1 MLEKLISWSLKNR
14 GAVVFLSVLVG
25 VIGYFAFRDL
35 TIEAFPDPS
44 DTQVSVIAL
53 FPGQPAEEVERQISL
68 PMERALNGT
77 PRMTRLRSL
86 SLFGLANVTL
96 TFEDGTDGLQ
106 ARQIVLERLRDAEL
120 PEGVTP
126 ELGPYATPIGEV
138 YRYSLEGAQGDPMK
152 LRTLQDWV
160 VRPAIMRTPGVADVV
175 SYGGLIQ
182 QIQVQPLPVAL
193 EAQGLTLQDLEDA
206 IRDGSENA
214 SGGVVARGSQ
224 QFVVRSEGLFKS
236 VQEVGKVRVATHE
249 GTPVYLKD
257 VANVTVGWEP
267 RQGVVA
273 NERSDDAI
281 EGIVLMRRGE
291 NPSVVLDALRARI
304 ASLNERL
311 GSDGVRVVPFYD
323 RTELV
328 DATLETVGHN
338 LLEGAILVTLVLFIF
353 LLDLRAAVIASTL
366 IPLSLAV
373 SFIYLRSRGLSANLL
388 SMGAVDFGVIVDGGV
403 VVLESVLVAL
413 AANSATKGT
422 LAERVEHGARRVVRP
437 TVFALLIIIAAYL
450 PIFML
455 QRVEGRI
462 FSPMANTVASALL
475 GALIFSVTLV
485 PVLASLLY
493 RRTIT
498 HGESP
503 VLKLALKAYVPVLK
517 FALRRP
523 VVVVVAALLSLGISV
538 AMVPKLGSEFLP
550 EINEGGIYLTMTL
563 PQDVAMNE
571 GRKLVPRLL
580 SRIAALPVVDDVMS
594 QLGRPEDGTDP
605 KLANNLEMFVKLKPA
620 KDWPQ
625 GVRTVSDVVAL
636 LSTSVD
642 ELTGVEVNFSQPI
655 GDNVNESIAGQQ
667 GQIALKFFGDDL
679 NSLQDLAERAK
690 HALEKVPGAADVA
703 LVKSGSVQQIQ
714 VTPDRDALARYGL
727 SLGGFQHAFQ
737 TAMGGRPVSEYWE
750 GERRFDVVLRLPETE
765 RDDVEKI
772 RKLRISVEG
781 GTLVPLETLA
791 HVTSGEG
798 RASISRE
805 NGKRYIGVR
814 MNVRGRDMGSFVD
827 EARSVVSVLAPDGGP
842 TRTEWGGEFESKERA
857 MRRLGLVVPVAVLI
871 TLLLLFNAYGSIGR
885 ALVTL
890 GNVPFALIGGVVG
903 LWLAHMPL
911 SVAAAVG
918 FIALIGQASLN
929 GVLVTMAIVSNRE
942 AGQSLDEA
950 IISGCVEKLRP
961 VLMTAALA
969 ALGLLPA
976 VISRGMGSETQKPL
990 AVVIVFGTLTAFAL
1004 TMVLLPVLF
1013 RAYARIFE
1021 PETPSDGD
1029 SVSPDEH
1036 APSASVH

>member
-1 MLEKLISWSLKNR
+1 MLEKLIGWSLKNQ

-25 VIGYFAFRDL
+25 VVGFFSFRSL

-44 DTQVSVIAL
+44 DTQVSIITL
-53 FPGQPAEEVERQISL
+53 FPGQPAEEVERQLSL
-68 PMERALNGT
+68 PLERALNGT
-77 PRMTRLRSL
+77 PHMTRLRSL
-86 SLFGLANVTL
+86 SLFGLSNVTM

-106 ARQIVLERLRDAEL
+106 ARQIALERLRDAEL

-138 YRYSLEGAQGDPMK
+138 YRYTLEGAAGDPMK

-160 VRPAIMRTPGVADVV
+160 VRPALMRTPGIADVV

-182 QIQVQPLPVAL
+182 QVQVQPLPAAL
-193 EAQGLTLQDLEDA
+193 AAYGLTLQDLEDA
-206 IRDGSENA
+206 VKEGSVNA
-214 SGGVVARGSQ
+214 SGGVISRGSQ
-224 QFVVRSEGLFKS
+224 QFVVRSEGLFKNL
-236 VQEVGKVRVATHE
+236 EDVGQVRVATRE
-249 GTPVYLKD
+249 GTPVYLRE

-273 NERSDDAI
+273 NARSADAI

-291 NPSVVLDALRARI
+291 NPSVVLQALRDQI
-304 ASLNERL
+304 AALNVRL
-311 GSDGVRVVPFYD
+311 GRDSVKVVPFYD

-353 LLDLRAAVIASTL
+353 LLDLRAALIAATL

-373 SFIYLRSRGLSANLL
+373 SFIYLKARGLSANLL

-413 AANSATKGT
+413 SAHTSHAGSLKD
-422 LAERVEHGARRVVRP
+422 RVRDGAQRVVRP
-437 TVFALLIIIAAYL
+437 TVYALLIIIAAYL

-493 RRTIT
+493 RRTIE
-498 HGESP
+498 HQESP
-503 VLKLALKAYVPVLK
+503 VLRVALAAYMPTLK
-517 FALRRP
+517 FALKRP
-523 VVVVVAALLSLGISV
+523 LLVVGLAVAALVGTVLV
-538 AMVPKLGSEFLP
+538 VPRLGSEFLP
-550 EINEGGIYLTMTL
+550 EINEGGIYMTMTL
-563 PQDVAMNE
+563 PQDIAMNE

-580 SRIAALPVVDDVMS
+580 GRIDALPFVDDVMS

-605 KLANNLEMFVKLKPA
+605 KLANNLEMFVKLRPA
-620 KDWPQ
+620 KEWPD
-625 GVRTVSDVVAL
+625 GVRSVGDVVAL
-636 LSTSVD
+636 LERAVD
-642 ELTGVEVNFSQPI
+642 ELPGVEVNFSQPI

-667 GQIALKFFGDDL
+667 GQIALKLFGDDL
-679 NSLQDLAERAK
+679 GPLQELAERAK
-690 HALEKVPGAADVA
+690 QALEKVPGAADVA
-703 LVKSGSVQQIQ
+703 LVKSGSVEQIQ
-714 VTPDRDALARYGL
+714 VIPDRAALARYGL

-737 TAMGGRPVSEYWE
+737 TAMGGRPVGEYWE
-750 GERRFDVVLRLPETE
+750 GEKRFDIVLRLPDTE
-765 RDDVEKI
+765 RDDLEKV

-781 GTLVPLETLA
+781 GTLVPLEVLA
-791 HVTSGEG
+791 HVSGGSG

-805 NGKRYIGVR
+805 NGRRYIGVR

-827 EARSVVSVLAPDGGP
+827 EARGVVALLVPPASGTQVD
-842 TRTEWGGEFESKERA
+842 WGGEFESKERA
-857 MRRLGLVVPVAVLI
+857 MQRLGLVVPVAVLI
-871 TLLLLFNAYGSIGR
+871 TLLLLFYAYGSIGR

-890 GNVPFALIGGVVG
+890 GNVPFALIGGVAG
-903 LWLAHMPL
+903 LWLFGMPL

-929 GVLVTMAIVSNRE
+929 GVLVTMAIVEHRE
-942 AGQSLDEA
+942 KGDSIDDAIVAG
-950 IISGCVEKLRP
+950 CTEKLRP

-969 ALGLLPA
+969 ALGLVPA
-976 VISRGMGSETQKPL
+976 VVSRGMGSETQKPL

-1004 TMVLLPVLF
+1004 TMVLLPVLY
-1013 RAYARIFE
+1013 RAYANAFE
-1021 PETPSDGD
+1021 KEL
-1029 SVSPDEH
+1029 VEE
-1036 APSASVH
+1036 